1 MENIINQIF
10 EIEKK
15 ANSQNLVLFERNF
28 SRIYHEFEEIGYK
41 IVNPINTIYDERD
54 ASVEATIIDLNA
66 KIITKVIK
74 PTIYQKINNQY
85 TLIQKGIVIVD

>member
-15 ANSQNLVLFERNF
+15 ANSQKLVLFERNF
-28 SRIYHEFEEIGYK
+28 SRIYHEFEELGYK

-54 ASVEATIIDLNA
+54 TSVEATIIDLNA

-74 PTIYQKINNQY
+74 PTIYQRINNQY